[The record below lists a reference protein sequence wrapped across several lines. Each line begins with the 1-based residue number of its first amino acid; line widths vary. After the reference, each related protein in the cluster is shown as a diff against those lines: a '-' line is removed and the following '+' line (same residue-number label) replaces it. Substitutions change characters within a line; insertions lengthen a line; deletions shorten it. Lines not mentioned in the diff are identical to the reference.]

1 MGLSIELSDRE
12 LERHHEEDT
21 GAHFEVP
28 SLESLYTSADYLT
41 VARSRLNKDAADD
54 GSSDDSES
62 QAA

>member
-28 SLESLYTSADYLT
+28 SLESLYTSADYLP
-41 VARSRLNKDAADD
+41 VARSRLHKDPADD
-54 GSSDDSES
+54 GRSDDSES